1 MRTWQ
6 MLFIVPRPEFPR
18 VQVQHNLWVIYTA
31 EHHRVQNLST
41 HWSGSRSWINM
52 DKIWKCRR
60 VQSQNWAA
68 TGTAALDTL
77 VLLQLT

>member
-1 MRTWQ
+1 MSCCAIVCQMCKNIINICNNCMRTWQ

-41 HWSGSRSWINM
+41 H
-52 DKIWKCRR
+52 
-60 VQSQNWAA
+60 
-68 TGTAALDTL
+68 
-77 VLLQLT
+77 